1 MTLTTHKIVFQ
12 STSSSSSP
20 PSHFLHLSN
29 VQSHSDAGGDWFTNS
44 SYKIEIETSTHG
56 KFYLVFR
63 SRYGKADRDT
73 FYTQLKKALNRRQ
86 WEEASRLHPNGIG
99 TSSATTG
106 ANVGVGVAAIVE
118 RNRLKHEHNAKL
130 ANQVFGG
137 GASASNSNSRTAKK
151 ERERE
156 VETLMREARELTAV
170 IHKYVA
176 TLEKNSKQKD
186 GNDDD
191 DADNEELTSMLS
203 HMGMIT
209 SIPSKNE
216 SSTAY
221 YDTLARQICDFLS
234 QNKSFSIAK
243 GGTGIMTLTDVY
255 CLFNRARG
263 ANMISPEDL
272 ITALEKMERLGLK
285 MKVREF
291 DNGSGV
297 SVVQETGFDDS
308 IMVKKIL
315 DFVDKSN
322 DGRRTVGLTALEAGR
337 ILKISP
343 LLAKEQLMSA
353 EQSGYL
359 CRDVTVEGT
368 RFFCN
373 LFISD

>member
-1 MTLTTHKIVFQ
+1 MTLTTHRIVFQ
-12 STSSSSSP
+12 RQSSSN
-20 PSHFLHLSN
+20 FLHLSN
-29 VQSHSDAGGDWFTNS
+29 VQSHSTTGGDWLTNTS
-44 SYKIEIETSTHG
+44 HKIEIDTSSHG
-56 KFYLVFR
+56 KFYFVFR
-63 SRYGKADRDT
+63 SRYGKTDRDT
-73 FYTQLKKALNRRQ
+73 FYTQMKKALSRRQ
-86 WEEASRLHPNGIG
+86 WEEASRLHNHDG
-99 TSSATTG
+99 TG
-106 ANVGVGVAAIVE
+106 AGAGAGAVGGTRVGVGVAAIVE

-137 GASASNSNSRTAKK
+137 ENNKNSKAAKK

-176 TLEKNSKQKD
+176 TLEKNQNSKD
-186 GNDDD
+186 RNDDD
-191 DADNEELTSMLS
+191 EDTDNQELTSMLS

-209 SIPSKNE
+209 SMPSKHE

-221 YDTLARQICDFLS
+221 YETLARQICDFLS

-272 ITALEKMERLGLK
+272 LTALEQMEKLGLK
-285 MKVREF
+285 MKVRQF

-297 SVVQETGFDDS
+297 SVVQDTDFDDG
-308 IMVKKIL
+308 IMVKKIM
-315 DFVDKSN
+315 DFVDKSK

-343 LLAKEQLMSA
+343 LLANEQLLSA

-373 LFISD
+373 LFISG